1 MRLTVPVF
9 LSLILL
15 AGLLPVSVEAQ
26 PINCVKTGFERCRC
40 KSPYTVRCSHAEG
53 HVQWNA
59 PVGGVRV
66 VVKDDRGRV
75 QDRFT
80 LVASDLRDF
89 NLHTVHVGDAFR
101 EKLESMGKLPRGH
114 SYEIR
119 DFWLNARLPMF
130 NDTDMEDEKGTIA
143 EVNRRMEP
151 PDRCFYT
158 QEPFAADIRSP
169 DGYSTTVCIG
179 RVQCSPRNGGS
190 EYAATAICLGP
201 GFQGDVGSCPNATSC
216 LAEEE
221 SEVLRPFKPIP
232 RSSR

>member
-1 MRLTVPVF
+1 MRPTVPVF

-15 AGLLPVSVEAQ
+15 AGLLPASAEAQ
-26 PINCVKTGFERCRC
+26 PINCVKTGFTRCAC
-40 KSPYTVRCSHAEG
+40 KTPYTIRCSHAEG

-158 QEPFAADIRSP
+158 EEPFVLEVRSP
-169 DGYSTTVCIG
+169 DGHKTVICTG
-179 RVQCSPRNGGS
+179 DVQCRPRNGGGDYTS
-190 EYAATAICLGP
+190 TAFCLGP
-201 GFQGDVGSCPNATSC
+201 GIQGDVGSCPNATSC
-216 LAEEE
+216 AAEEVPE
-221 SEVLRPFKPIP
+221 IRTFAPVVP

>member
-1 MRLTVPVF
+1 MRPTVPVF

-15 AGLLPVSVEAQ
+15 AGLLPASVEAQ
-26 PINCVKTGFERCRC
+26 SINCVKTGLERCRC

-89 NLHTVHVGDAFR
+89 NLYTVHEGDAFR

-119 DFWLNARLPMF
+119 DFWLSDRLTIF
-130 NDTDMEDEKGTIA
+130 NDTMMEDPKGTIA
-143 EVNRRMEP
+143 EVNERMRP

-158 QEPFAADIRSP
+158 KEPFAADIGP

-179 RVQCSPRNGGS
+179 QVQCSPRNGGS
-190 EYAATAICLGP
+190 DFATTAICLAP

-216 LAEEE
+216 LAEVVPEIRAFMP
-221 SEVLRPFKPIP
+221 VLR
-232 RSSR
+232 RSR